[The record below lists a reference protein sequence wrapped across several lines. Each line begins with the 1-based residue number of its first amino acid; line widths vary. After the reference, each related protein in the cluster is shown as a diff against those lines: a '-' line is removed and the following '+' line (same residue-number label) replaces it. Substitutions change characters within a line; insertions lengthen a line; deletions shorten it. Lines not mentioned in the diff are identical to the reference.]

1 MKTIVLG
8 INAGIFGGLLGSALM
23 SDSAGPNWA
32 VALLTTVFLVN
43 LISVFVKE

>member
-8 INAGIFGGLLGSALM
+8 INTGIFGGLLGSAMM

-32 VALLTTVFLVN
+32 VALITTLFLVN
-43 LISVFVKE
+43 LVSMFVKE